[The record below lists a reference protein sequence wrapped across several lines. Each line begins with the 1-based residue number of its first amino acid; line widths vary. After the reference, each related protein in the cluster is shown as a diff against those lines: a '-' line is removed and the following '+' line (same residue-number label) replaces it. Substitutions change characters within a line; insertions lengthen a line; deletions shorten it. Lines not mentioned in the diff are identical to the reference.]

1 MSLITQNDMECYV
14 SQAIAAAMAKD
25 KYAKNVLPFNTTTN
39 KFELVMTDGSIIEMD
54 MGPVLNKALQ
64 QAKGADIYVVA
75 WKSYDEATNIA
86 KLQMS
91 NGTTVDLNL
100 TTVIADAVSSITL
113 PKSLPPSGQAGGDLQ
128 GTYPA
133 PTVVEA
139 TESRAGKVELATIAE
154 VKAGTDTTKAVT
166 PAGVMAAIDAT
177 AVDYSLALK
186 DEGVSKAARIKELN
200 VVGAGVA
207 ASATGTTGVI
217 TVNTAN
223 EGQEGTVALAS
234 IADAKAGTDTTK
246 AVTPAGVMAAI
257 DATAVDYSLA
267 LKDEGV
273 SKAAR
278 IKELNVVGA
287 GVAASATGTTGVITV
302 NTANEGQEG
311 TVALA
316 SIADA
321 KAGNST
327 TTAVTP
333 AALKAVL
340 EDYTPSAATT
350 TKAGIVEL
358 ATVTEARDGTDTS
371 RAVTPAGMKAAID
384 AAVNKPDDS
393 TSLVVHGENASI
405 AYTGGNPHKRIM
417 IAHVKIPHDGTI
429 VVHAGAAGTVAG
441 AAQQCTW
448 RIDVW
453 KVPAGMQPPNAQ
465 QEVPRAFLDQCE
477 EIASTHRFTSP
488 LDHGDYITTGNA
500 FGVDV
505 KANDHIM
512 VTTVPR
518 APAGGSMTLVVSD
531 ARLEYRYI

>member
-234 IADAKAGTDTTK
+234 IADAKAG
-246 AVTPAGVMAAI
+246 
-257 DATAVDYSLA
+257 
-267 LKDEGV
+267 
-273 SKAAR
+273 
-278 IKELNVVGA
+278 
-287 GVAASATGTTGVITV
+287 
-302 NTANEGQEG
+302 
-311 TVALA
+311 
-316 SIADA
+316 
-321 KAGNST
+321 NST

-405 AYTGGNPHKRIM
+405 AYTGGNPPKDIM
-417 IAHVKIPHDGTI
+417 IAYVKIPHDGTI
-429 VVHAGAAGTVAG
+429 VVHAGAAGSTAG
-441 AAQQCTW
+441 ATQQCAW
-448 RIDVW
+448 HFNVW

-465 QEVPRAFLDQCE
+465 QEVPKAFIDQCE
-477 EIASTHRFTSP
+477 EIASAHRFTTP
-488 LDHGDYITTGNA
+488 WDNGDYITTGNA

-512 VTTVPR
+512 VAIQPITS
-518 APAGGSMTLVVSD
+518 AGNSMTLVVSNV
-531 ARLEYRYI
+531 RLEYRYI